1 MVSLYH
7 ALFFP
12 AIINGLF
19 LAIVT
24 RTGIDIS
31 PTGIGLMIFGV
42 LQPYVNE
49 QNILIFRIV
58 EFILFF
64 LPWISLVIVV
74 IRFGV
79 KGLIIYGIIIMVSY
93 GLVLYVWK

>member
-1 MVSLYH
+1 MASFYH
-7 ALFFP
+7 ALFIP

-24 RTGIDIS
+24 KTGIDIS
-31 PTGIGLMIFGV
+31 PTGIGLMIFGI

-49 QNILIFRIV
+49 QNVTIFRVV
-58 EFILFF
+58 EFTLFF

-79 KGLIIYGIIIMVSY
+79 KGLIVYGVIVLASFVII
-93 GLVLYVWK
+93 LYLWK

>member
-1 MVSLYH
+1 MASFYH

-12 AIINGLF
+12 AVINGLF

-31 PTGIGLMIFGV
+31 PTGIGLMIFRI

-49 QNILIFRIV
+49 QNVLVFRVV

-64 LPWISLVIVV
+64 LPWISLVLVV

-79 KGLIIYGIIIMVSY
+79 KGLVAYGAIILASY
-93 GLVLYVWK
+93 GLILYIWK

>member
-1 MVSLYH
+1 MASFYH

-24 RTGIDIS
+24 RTGIDVS
-31 PTGIGLMIFGV
+31 PSGIGLMIFGF

-49 QNILIFRIV
+49 QNVLIFRVV

-64 LPWISLVIVV
+64 LPWISLAIVV
-74 IRFGV
+74 IRLG
-79 KGLIIYGIIIMVSY
+79 
-93 GLVLYVWK
+93 